1 MNLSADA
8 KSRTVAVVLGV
19 LAALLLVGLGSDR
32 PLYAIRVFLLS
43 PITNRFYFGSMI
55 AGASVL
61 LLGGLGIAVSFRG
74 GSFNL
79 GGEGQVYLPGL
90 LATGLLLRLPIE
102 LGWMGTALALLFA
115 ATAGA
120 VMAGLSGLLRWSLNV
135 PEIISSYLLSA
146 GSLPLV
152 DYYIVSVMRDQTSN
166 LLTTRPVPEAFR
178 FGRLLAPST
187 LSTSLFVSIAV
198 FVGCL
203 LWYRRSRGAYKLRL
217 VGDTPQFAHYSGI
230 AVGAHRTLAIALS
243 GALYGLGGG
252 LLVTGIRGAAIAGF
266 GAGYG
271 WNGIAVALIAGLQPR
286 LIPLGA
292 LVLAFLDTSARAVS
306 VVSRVPPQVVTVIQA
321 IILLAVTV
329 SGWQPWGRK
338 RR

>member
-1 MNLSADA
+1 MNLPADTR
-8 KSRTVAVVLGV
+8 SRAIAVALGV
-19 LAALLLVGLGSDR
+19 VAALLLVGLGSDR
-32 PLYAIRVFLLS
+32 PLYAIQVFLLS
-43 PITNRFYFGSMI
+43 PITNRFYFGSMV

-90 LATGLLLRLPIE
+90 LATSLLLRLPIE
-102 LGWMGTALALLFA
+102 LGWVGTALALLCA
-115 ATAGA
+115 AAAGA
-120 VMAGLSGLLRWSLNV
+120 LMAGISGLLRWSLRV

-146 GSLPLV
+146 ASLPLV
-152 DYYIVSVMRDQTSN
+152 DYYIVSVMRDETSN
-166 LLTTRPVPEAFR
+166 LLTTRPIPESFR
-178 FGRLLAPST
+178 FGRILAPST

-198 FVGCL
+198 FAGCF
-203 LWYRRSRGAYKLRL
+203 LWYRRSRRAYRLRL
-217 VGDTPQFAHYSGI
+217 VGDASEFAHYSGI
-230 AVGAHRTLAIALS
+230 GVGAHRTLAIAVS

-271 WNGIAVALIAGLQPR
+271 WNGIAVALIAGLQPK
-286 LIPLGA
+286 LIPVGA

-321 IILLAVTV
+321 MILLAVTV
-329 SGWQPWGRK
+329 QGWQSW
-338 RR
+338 RRRRR